1 MSNTNSLLNELGFD
15 HEVTADI
22 IDEDM
27 MGPRE
32 DGPGPAEWVYMAIMQ
47 AMMKKVA
54 PRLLPG
60 ETYAFK
66 ADGMVYTIRNGE
78 VYCGGSVLR
87 KGAKIDGRAK

>member
-1 MSNTNSLLNELGFD
+1 
-15 HEVTADI
+15 
-22 IDEDM
+22 
-27 MGPRE
+27 
-32 DGPGPAEWVYMAIMQ
+32 MAIMQ

>member
-1 MSNTNSLLNELGFD
+1 MSNDTERLLNELGFD
-15 HEVTADI
+15 PSVIADI
-22 IDEDM
+22 ADEDM
-27 MGPRE
+27 EEPSKGDP
-32 DGPGPAEWVYMAIMQ
+32 GPGPAEWVYMAIMQ

-66 ADGMVYTIRNGE
+66 ADGMVYTVRNGE

-87 KGAKIDGRAK
+87 KGAKTA